1 MMKNLGKHR
10 RKKKLELND
19 EKTKTRDEW
28 KWEGRKIERV
38 SVVKCLGYTFN
49 HGQGT
54 HERDSEEGKQG
65 SGMCVGKRKEKVGRR
80 MMMFGKHDREYG
92 AEIWGWKE
100 QEEVE
105 RIQEKYLRGVLGV
118 DKETSGYI
126 VRCKRNR
133 LRVKAGK
140 RVAKFEDKVD
150 GREECRTLTEC
161 WREKEKK
168 NTEKE
173 RKERVCQ

>member
-140 RVAKFEDKVD
+140 KWQSLKTKWMEGKSAGHSRNA
-150 GREECRTLTEC
+150 G
-161 WREKEKK
+161 EKRKKK